1 MMSKKEITSDL
12 LLQHATDK
20 SGEVDRLNAETEK
33 LWRHDTLRA
42 LAVAEEA
49 YDLAKRQDDLS
60 GLAYSLRNIGIC
72 HWRLANYDKALKAL
86 KEALI
91 LFKKLEDYE
100 GCISAWHNLSMVQ
113 RQIGDYPQA
122 LESAFNSL
130 KLSQQIH
137 SQSSEAT
144 ALAAIGAVYFLLE
157 DFSRALQYYQ
167 ESLELWQ
174 RLHDKLGEGQLYSSI
189 GRIYGRIGEN
199 EKALECFT
207 KSLQIARELN
217 DEMSEA
223 FALQNTGEVY
233 GQMGKFQQ
241 ALEMLNQSLAIKEK
255 LHDRASVAE
264 TLITVGKLHAK
275 QQQYEQAIPV
285 LYRALSLAETA
296 NCKSQLLSAHQTLAI
311 VHKHKSDFKTALQ
324 HYENFHRM
332 ERSIL
337 NEENH
342 RRLISL
348 QVQYELEKKQR
359 EAEEYRRKTME
370 LAEINTMLRKQAEQ
384 LFLQATTDGL
394 TGVYNRRFFDETLQR
409 EFERVRRYGS
419 VMTLA
424 IADVDFFKQVN
435 DTYSHQVGDEVL
447 KIVAH
452 ILRQSSRI
460 SDIVARYGGEEFAL
474 ILPETPLH
482 CARVACEKIRTAI
495 TSHYWESLAEGLRVT
510 ISFGLADSCAKKSA
524 AHLLASADTKLYEAK
539 AAGRNCVAC

>member
-1 MMSKKEITSDL
+1 MSEKIITSDL
-12 LLQHATDK
+12 LPQRATDK
-20 SGEVDRLNAETEK
+20 SGGVDQINAETEK
-33 LWRHDTLRA
+33 LWRYDSLRA
-42 LAVAEEA
+42 LAAAEEA
-49 YDLAKRQDDLS
+49 YELAKKQDDLS

-100 GCISAWHNLSMVQ
+100 GCISAWHNLSIVQ

-130 KLSQQIH
+130 KLSQQIN
-137 SQSSEAT
+137 SQSNEAT
-144 ALAAIGAVYFLLE
+144 ALAAIGTVYFLLE

-167 ESLELWQ
+167 QSLEL
-174 RLHDKLGEGQLYSSI
+174 REHLHDKLGEGQLYSSI
-189 GRIYGRIGEN
+189 GRIYGRSGEN
-199 EKALECFT
+199 EKALECFA

-217 DEMSEA
+217 DEISEA
-223 FALQNTGEVY
+223 SALQNTGEIY

-255 LHDRASVAE
+255 LHDRASMAE
-264 TLITVGKLHAK
+264 TFIIIGKLYAG
-275 QQQYEQAIPV
+275 QQKYEQAISS
-285 LYRALSLAETA
+285 LYHALNVAERSNSKT
-296 NCKSQLLSAHQTLAI
+296 QVFLAHQALAV
-311 VHKHKSDFKTALQ
+311 VHKHIDDFKTALQ
-324 HYENFHRM
+324 HYENFHKM
-332 ERSIL
+332 ERAIL

-370 LAEINTMLRKQAEQ
+370 LAEINSMLRKQAEQ

-394 TGVYNRRFFDETLQR
+394 TGVYNRRFFDEALQR

-424 IADVDFFKQVN
+424 ITDVDFFKQVN

-452 ILRQSSRI
+452 ILRQSSRV

-474 ILPETPLH
+474 IFPETPLH
-482 CARVACEKIRTAI
+482 CAHVACEKIRTAVA
-495 TSHYWESLAEGLRVT
+495 SHYWESLAEGLQVT

-539 AAGRNCVAC
+539 VAGRNCVSY